1 MAALVYKRVR
11 SHQWTE
17 VWEQLAPTERDA
29 FLTKLDQILKMSGG
43 KRYVLLAYDT
53 AQALQEWNTFGIE
66 IFPDMQALHKHEN
79 LLNQLEFTKYVQ
91 TDSIT
96 GEELA
101 SLGLAL
107 CVNG

>member
-66 IFPDMQALHKHEN
+66 IFPICKHFTNTKTFLINLSLRNMFKPTPSQAKN
-79 LLNQLEFTKYVQ
+79 
-91 TDSIT
+91 SPR
-96 GEELA
+96 
-101 SLGLAL
+101 LG
-107 CVNG
+107 